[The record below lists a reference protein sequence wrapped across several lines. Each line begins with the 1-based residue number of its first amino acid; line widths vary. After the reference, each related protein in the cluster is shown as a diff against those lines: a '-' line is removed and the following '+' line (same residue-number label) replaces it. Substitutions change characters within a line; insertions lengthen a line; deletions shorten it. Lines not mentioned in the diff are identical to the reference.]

1 MLKRYSGLFGNKSAS
16 LASHFGN
23 HNSIGMSKKHRIL
36 LTLLVTLFVWGHVLW
51 DHFHGGIP
59 VHYLFHD
66 KDMPGIPNWMGALI
80 LPFFT
85 WFLLYRIQKRTN
97 RGDSQNS
104 LKKVILRFLA
114 AAVVAITISVCFMN
128 GIEIPTFV
136 LLSILGLG
144 LFFPLYFSEF
154 LLGWVLGSSFTFGAV
169 IPMGFG
175 SIFALVCF
183 GLFVLGRL
191 VLRLFKATT

>member
-1 MLKRYSGLFGNKSAS
+1 MPKNLTKN
-16 LASHFGN
+16 
-23 HNSIGMSKKHRIL
+23 HRIL
-36 LTLLVTLFVWGHVLW
+36 VTLIVTLLVWGHVLW
-51 DHFHGGIP
+51 DHLHGGIP
-59 VHYLFHD
+59 AHYLFHN
-66 KDMPGIPNWMGALI
+66 KDMPGIPNWMGALM

-97 RGDSQNS
+97 DPHAPNS
-104 LKKVILRFLA
+104 LSKVVLRFLA
-114 AAVVAITISVCFMN
+114 AFVVAIIISVCFMK

-136 LLSILGLG
+136 LLSILGMG

-154 LLGWVLGSSFTFGAV
+154 LLGWVLGSAFTFGAV

-183 GLFVLGRL
+183 GLFVLGRF
-191 VLRLFKATT
+191 VLGLFKATT